1 VGRVGMT
8 DQCSFLIVGRGERA
22 RTRCV
27 SRPQAQ
33 GEPWRT
39 GGDWPS
45 TRGGGGMATNHSR
58 SAIFADGASAPPVT
72 SFAASKAL
80 SRSIDATKAHDITL
94 AGGAFLNGGIFLA
107 VVAVDKA
114 WKGSMAGERMNKR
127 FGREVRGKR
136 MS

>member
-1 VGRVGMT
+1 
-8 DQCSFLIVGRGERA
+8 
-22 RTRCV
+22 
-27 SRPQAQ
+27 
-33 GEPWRT
+33 
-39 GGDWPS
+39 
-45 TRGGGGMATNHSR
+45 MATHHSR

-107 VVAVDKA
+107 VIAVDKA